1 MKLLKPFIILLLCV
15 FLTIISYRL
24 YSGRSV
30 PFNKDIWN
38 SWDVM
43 FDERRYNMAIWF
55 FAENWFD
62 GKNKE
67 IILDEL
73 FQNQKT
79 NHINYFFN
87 KNDDENILLFDLKYS
102 NKFMERNIEFD
113 FMPIAYLKIYFN
125 ENNQVIRSELLE
137 GNRRM
142 NVREYKIKKYWKI
155 FD

>member
-1 MKLLKPFIILLLCV
+1 MKLLKSFIILFSCV
-15 FLTIISYRL
+15 FLTIISYCL